1 MVLYC
6 TGYTVLITVRFRSN
20 NANASVHPVQPTMN
34 PRLESLRV
42 RAAESAQ
49 KPAVLLPAVLLLL
62 LCGGRGALAFA
73 THEHVLIG
81 NGVLLPSGAA
91 GGASFFH
98 LENGNSHLSYGM
110 VVALGGDHYG
120 IPSAPISDASDPVVA
135 FNNSFRTLASAP
147 DRLGK
152 PDPGFAPSTA
162 YKYMARALIT
172 GPEETI
178 VEVLATVKSEG
189 KQPSAAYKSTGSSLD
204 ERWNVISGG
213 GSALTD
219 WYPFGRYVKLAVTN
233 WDHFIFDGRA
243 WTAYSAGHRLALQAA
258 ERAFQG
264 NRSDSD
270 LAPFVYEAFAQ
281 HFLTDMFSSGHMRT
295 PRKIFHTNCTPSKVG
310 DYLARYMH
318 DEDCLF
324 GLNVTNK
331 NGDRW
336 TAYGD
341 KRYMDDVNRDSRVVT
356 AACVQAA
363 VNEVAEVMRTGRL
376 ASGASVSELASDDFA
391 AAACV
396 PIVDEINSFVPM
408 FKWDGTQLL
417 RRDDLNNLG
426 DDTFKEHGGIHGWWS
441 ATTLTELEVLYG
453 PPADLPPFPNNTL
466 AQAIAMQQRW
476 RLQGLNEV
484 GQPEL

>member
-1 MVLYC
+1 
-6 TGYTVLITVRFRSN
+6 
-20 NANASVHPVQPTMN
+20 
-34 PRLESLRV
+34 
-42 RAAESAQ
+42 
-49 KPAVLLPAVLLLL
+49 
-62 LCGGRGALAFA
+62 
-73 THEHVLIG
+73 
-81 NGVLLPSGAA
+81 
-91 GGASFFH
+91 
-98 LENGNSHLSYGM
+98 
-110 VVALGGDHYG
+110 
-120 IPSAPISDASDPVVA
+120 
-135 FNNSFRTLASAP
+135 
-147 DRLGK
+147 
-152 PDPGFAPSTA
+152 
-162 YKYMARALIT
+162 
-172 GPEETI
+172 
-178 VEVLATVKSEG
+178 
-189 KQPSAAYKSTGSSLD
+189 
-204 ERWNVISGG
+204 
-213 GSALTD
+213 
-219 WYPFGRYVKLAVTN
+219 
-233 WDHFIFDGRA
+233 
-243 WTAYSAGHRLALQAA
+243 
-258 ERAFQG
+258 
-264 NRSDSD
+264 
-270 LAPFVYEAFAQ
+270 
-281 HFLTDMFSSGHMRT
+281 MFSSGHMRT